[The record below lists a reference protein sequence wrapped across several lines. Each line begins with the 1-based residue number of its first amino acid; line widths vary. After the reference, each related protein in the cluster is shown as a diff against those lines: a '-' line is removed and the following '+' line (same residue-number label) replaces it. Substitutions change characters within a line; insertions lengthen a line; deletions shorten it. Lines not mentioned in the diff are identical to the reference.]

1 MTEQKLEPMGE
12 FFNRRADGYEEHQRS
27 AVDGAPE
34 LYDFT
39 ASLLPD
45 RPGAEILDLGCGTG
59 LELDAYFPRNPT
71 AVVTGIDLS
80 EALTDELLKKHADKN
95 VAVILASYFDE
106 PFGVSAFDAAVSV
119 MSLHHFE
126 KERKIPLYRK
136 LKESLKPGGVFILT
150 DYFAPDEEFEA
161 FRFAELRRL
170 KEHWGIPEDEFCHYD
185 TPLTAEHETEALRA
199 GGFTEIEA
207 LRRWGNTVTI
217 RAK

>member
-71 AVVTGIDLS
+71 AAVTGIDLS

-106 PFGVSAFDAAVSV
+106 PFGTSVFDAAVSV

-126 KERKIPLYRK
+126 KERKIPLYKK
-136 LKESLKPGGVFILT
+136 LKDALRPGGFFILT
-150 DYFAPDEEFEA
+150 DYFAPDEEWED
-161 FRFAELRRL
+161 RCFAELARL
-170 KEHWGIPEDEFCHYD
+170 KRENGLDDGVFYHFD
-185 TPLTAEHETEALRA
+185 TPLIVTHETEALLA
-199 GGFTEIEA
+199 GGFSSVESLA
-207 LRRWGNTVTI
+207 QWGNTVVL